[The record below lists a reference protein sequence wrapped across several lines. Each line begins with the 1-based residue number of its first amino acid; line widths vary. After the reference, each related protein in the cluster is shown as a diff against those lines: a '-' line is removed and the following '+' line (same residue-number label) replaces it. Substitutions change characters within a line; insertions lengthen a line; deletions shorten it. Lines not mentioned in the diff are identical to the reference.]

1 MLLCC
6 FSLYSPARPMA
17 RASVVVKKKGIMF
30 LKRFQLGLIHV
41 AVAMTLVP
49 INSTLNRVMIK
60 ELAISA
66 TIVAI
71 LASLPY
77 LFSPIQVAI
86 GSYSDRH
93 PIFGFRRTPY
103 ILVGLILCVLGVIVS
118 PQVAFLMAKNFPLG
132 LLTGLLA
139 FGAWGMGYNLSAV
152 SYLSLAS
159 ELSGENGRGKTIATM
174 WFMMITSIILTAI
187 GLSRMVDPYTPEA
200 LIRAFGYVAVSAL
213 ILGLLGLIKL
223 EPRSSVSSSISAE
236 AYTLKQM
243 TSAITANPV
252 ARVFFIYLL
261 LLLAAI
267 LGQDVLLEPFGAEAF
282 GLTVTQTTRITSI
295 WGTFVLL
302 AIIVAGFLE
311 GRASKRL
318 VAQLGNTGA
327 LLGFVVIVISGILL
341 SKHVFYTGI
350 TLLGIGTGLST
361 VANLSLMF
369 DLTVPGMVGLYIGA
383 WGFSNALS
391 RLTGS
396 ILGGVVRD
404 VVTQATGA
412 ALSGYLV
419 VFSIEALML
428 FIAAIML
435 YRIDVNAFQKQVH
448 EPSHV
453 EKVALAAE

>member
-1 MLLCC
+1 
-6 FSLYSPARPMA
+6 
-17 RASVVVKKKGIMF
+17 MF
-30 LKRFQLGLIHV
+30 LKRIQLGLIHV

-66 TIVAI
+66 TLVAI

-93 PIFGFRRTPY
+93 PILGFRRTPY
-103 ILVGLILCVLGVIVS
+103 ILAGLILCVLGVIVS
-118 PQVAFLMAKNFPLG
+118 PQVAFLLAENFPLG
-132 LLTGLLA
+132 LLAGILA

-159 ELSGENGRGKTIATM
+159 ELSRENERGKTIATM
-174 WFMMITSIILTAI
+174 WFMMIAAIIVTAI

-200 LIRAFGYVAVSAL
+200 LIRAFGVVAVFAFL
-213 ILGLLGLIKL
+213 LGVVGLIKL
-223 EPRSSVSSSISAE
+223 EPRSTRRAGGTASE
-236 AYTLKQM
+236 AYTVRQM
-243 TSAITANPV
+243 TSIITANPV

-282 GLTVTQTTRITSI
+282 GMTVTQTTRITSI

-302 AIIVAGFLE
+302 AIIIAGLLE
-311 GRASKRL
+311 GRVTKRL

-327 LLGFVVIVISGILL
+327 LLGFIVIVISGILINQ
-341 SKHVFYTGI
+341 SVFYTGVI
-350 TLLGIGTGLST
+350 LLGIGTGLST

-391 RLTGS
+391 RLVGS
-396 ILGGVVRD
+396 VLGGVVRD
-404 VVTQATGA
+404 VVTQVTGN

-419 VFSIEALML
+419 VFGIEAAML
-428 FIAAIML
+428 LIATVML
-435 YRIDVNAFQKQVH
+435 YRININAFRRQVD
-448 EPSHV
+448 EPSFA
-453 EKVALAAE
+453 EKVAMAAE

>member
-1 MLLCC
+1 MLL
-6 FSLYSPARPMA
+6 
-17 RASVVVKKKGIMF
+17 
-30 LKRFQLGLIHV
+30 KRLQLGLIHV

-60 ELAISA
+60 ELSLSA
-66 TIVAI
+66 TLVAI

-77 LFSPIQVAI
+77 LFAPIQVAI

-93 PIFGFRRTPY
+93 PIFGLRRTPY
-103 ILVGLILCVLGVIVS
+103 ILAGLILCVIGVIVS
-118 PQVAFLMAKNFPLG
+118 PQVAFLMAENFPLG
-132 LLTGLLA
+132 LFAGIFA
-139 FGAWGMGYNLSAV
+139 FGLWGMGFNLSAV

-159 ELSGENGRGKTIATM
+159 ELSGENERGKTIATM
-174 WFMMITSIILTAI
+174 WFMMIVSIIATAI

-200 LIRAFGYVAVSAL
+200 LIRAFGYVAASAL
-213 ILGLLGLIKL
+213 TLGLLGLIRL
-223 EPRSSVSSSISAE
+223 EPRSNNFNSSLRSE
-236 AYTLKQM
+236 AYSIKQM
-243 TSAITANPV
+243 SAAIISNPTA
-252 ARVFFIYLL
+252 RTFFIYLL

-282 GLTVTQTTRITSI
+282 NMTVTQTTRITSI
-295 WGTFVLL
+295 WGTFVLI
-302 AIIVAGFLE
+302 AILVAGILE
-311 GRASKRL
+311 GRVAKKS
-318 VAQLGNTGA
+318 VAQFGNIGA
-327 LLGFVVIVISGILL
+327 LLGFAVIVVSGLTRSTGI
-341 SKHVFYTGI
+341 FYTGV
-350 TLLGIGTGLST
+350 TLLGLGTGLST

-369 DLTVPGMVGLYIGA
+369 DFTMPGMVGLYIGA

-404 VVTQATGA
+404 VVNQATGA

-428 FIAAIML
+428 LVAAVML
-435 YRIDVNAFQKQVH
+435 TRIDIQKFQKGAE
-448 EPSHV
+448 EPSFI

>member
-1 MLLCC
+1 
-6 FSLYSPARPMA
+6 
-17 RASVVVKKKGIMF
+17 MF

-66 TIVAI
+66 TLVAI

-77 LFSPIQVAI
+77 LFSPIQMAI

-103 ILVGLILCVLGVIVS
+103 ILAGLILCVLGVVVS
-118 PQVAFLMAKNFPLG
+118 PQVAFLIHDNFAVG
-132 LLTGLLA
+132 LLAGLLA

-159 ELSGENGRGKTIATM
+159 ELSGENERGKTIATM
-174 WFMMITSIILTAI
+174 WFMMILSIIITAI

-200 LIRAFGYVAVSAL
+200 LIRAFGVVAASAL
-213 ILGLLGLIKL
+213 VLGVLGLIKL
-223 EPRSSVSSSISAE
+223 EPRSNRLSQSTSES
-236 AYTLKQM
+236 YTIRQM

-252 ARVFFIYLL
+252 ARVFFVYLL

-282 GLTVTQTTRITSI
+282 GMTVTQTTRITSI

-302 AIIVAGFLE
+302 AILVAGLME
-311 GRASKRL
+311 GRVSKRL

-327 LLGFVVIVISGILL
+327 LLGFIVIVISGILINK
-341 SKHVFYTGI
+341 SVFYTGV

-369 DLTVPGMVGLYIGA
+369 DLTIPGMVGLYIGA

-391 RLTGS
+391 RLVGS

-404 VVTQATGA
+404 VVTQVTRL

-419 VFSIEALML
+419 VFSIEAFML
-428 FIAAIML
+428 LIATIML
-435 YRIDVNAFQKQVH
+435 YRINVNAFRKQVE
-448 EPSHV
+448 EPSFA
-453 EKVALAAE
+453 EKVAIAAE

>member
-1 MLLCC
+1 
-6 FSLYSPARPMA
+6 
-17 RASVVVKKKGIMF
+17 MF

-60 ELAISA
+60 ELSISA

-77 LFSPIQVAI
+77 LFSPVQVAI

-93 PIFGFRRTPY
+93 PILGFRRTPY
-103 ILVGLILCVLGVIVS
+103 ILVGLIFCVLGVVVS

-132 LLTGLLA
+132 LLAGLFA

-159 ELSGENGRGKTIATM
+159 ELSGEKERGKTIATM
-174 WFMMITSIILTAI
+174 WFMMITSIIVTAI
-187 GLSRMVDPYTPEA
+187 ALSRMVDPYTPAA

-213 ILGLLGLIKL
+213 ILGLLGLIRL
-223 EPRSSVSSSISAE
+223 EPRSTSLERGTASE
-236 AYTLKQM
+236 TYTIKQM
-243 TSAITANPV
+243 TAAITASPV
-252 ARVFFIYLL
+252 ARIFFIYLL

-267 LGQDVLLEPFGAEAF
+267 LGQDVLLEPFGAQAF
-282 GLTVTQTTRITSI
+282 GMSVRETTSITSI

-311 GRASKRL
+311 GRVSKRL

-327 LLGFVVIVISGILL
+327 LLGFVVIVISGIFI
-341 SKHVFYTGI
+341 KKNVFYTGV

-404 VVTQATGA
+404 VVTQATGL

-428 FIAAIML
+428 LIATIML
-435 YRIDVNAFQKQVH
+435 YRIDVKAFQKQVH
-448 EPSHV
+448 EPSYA

>member
-1 MLLCC
+1 MT
-6 FSLYSPARPMA
+6 
-17 RASVVVKKKGIMF
+17 GENMF

-132 LLTGLLA
+132 LLAGLFA

-174 WFMMITSIILTAI
+174 WFMMITAIIVTAI
-187 GLSRMVDPYTPEA
+187 ALSRMVDPYTPEA

-213 ILGLLGLIKL
+213 ILGLLGLIRL
-223 EPRSSVSSSISAE
+223 EPRSTGISSTASE
-236 AYTLKQM
+236 AYTIKQM

-252 ARVFFIYLL
+252 ARVFFVYLL

-267 LGQDVLLEPFGAEAF
+267 LGQDVLLEPFGAQAF
-282 GLTVTQTTRITSI
+282 GMSVRETTSITSI

-311 GRASKRL
+311 GRVSKRL

-327 LLGFVVIVISGILL
+327 LLGFVVIVISGIFIN
-341 SKHVFYTGI
+341 KNVFYTGV

-404 VVTQATGA
+404 VVTQATGV

-428 FIAAIML
+428 LIAAIML
-435 YRIDVNAFQKQVH
+435 YRIDVKAFQKQVQ
-448 EPSHV
+448 EPSYV

>member
-1 MLLCC
+1 MICLANHVGAGVRIDHR
-6 FSLYSPARPMA
+6 FS
-17 RASVVVKKKGIMF
+17 KGIMF

-60 ELAISA
+60 ELSISA

-93 PIFGFRRTPY
+93 PILGFRRTPY
-103 ILVGLILCVLGVIVS
+103 ILVGLILCVVGVIVS

-132 LLTGLLA
+132 LLAGLFS

-159 ELSGENGRGKTIATM
+159 ELSVEKERGKTIATM
-174 WFMMITSIILTAI
+174 WFMMITSIIVTAI

-200 LIRAFGYVAVSAL
+200 LIRAFAYVAVSAL
-213 ILGLLGLIKL
+213 ILGLIGLIRL
-223 EPRSSVSSSISAE
+223 EPSSTSLERVTASE
-236 AYTLKQM
+236 TYTIKQM
-243 TSAITANPV
+243 TVAITANPV

-267 LGQDVLLEPFGAEAF
+267 LGQDVLLEPFGAQAF
-282 GLTVTQTTRITSI
+282 GMSVRETTSITSI
-295 WGTFVLL
+295 WGTVVLL

-311 GRASKRL
+311 GRVSKRL

-327 LLGFVVIVISGILL
+327 LLGFVVIVISGIFINK
-341 SKHVFYTGI
+341 SVFYTGV

-404 VVTQATGA
+404 VVTQATGI

-428 FIAAIML
+428 IIATIML
-435 YRIDVNAFQKQVH
+435 YRIDVNAFQKQVQ
-448 EPSHV
+448 EPSYA